1 MHSPVI
7 GTRRFTDGVTRSV
20 RQAKDGRQFV
30 FDDNGAEVFGVWL
43 PTDESLDDAP
53 LIVVTGAQPA
63 EES

>member
-30 FDDNGAEVFGVWL
+30 FDDDGAEVHGLWL
-43 PTDESLDDAP
+43 HTGEALDLAP
-53 LIVVTGAQPA
+53 PIVKAIPRSAQ
-63 EES
+63 EL